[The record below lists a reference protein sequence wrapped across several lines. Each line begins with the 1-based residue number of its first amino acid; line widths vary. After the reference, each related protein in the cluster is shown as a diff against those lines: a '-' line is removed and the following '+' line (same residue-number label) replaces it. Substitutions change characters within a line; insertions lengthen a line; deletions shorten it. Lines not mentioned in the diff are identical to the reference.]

1 MLKRDRSTMY
11 KQLYKDFSLVLFTAD
26 GILSVDSS
34 ALEMM
39 TIKTFDFLGEYD
51 NDYDVSS
58 GSQFTCSTNI
68 CVYLSVAG

>member
-1 MLKRDRSTMY
+1 MC
-11 KQLYKDFSLVLFTAD
+11 FSLAD

-51 NDYDVSS
+51 NDYDVSFCQAS
-58 GSQFTCSTNI
+58 FTGH
-68 CVYLSVAG
+68 VVWSVKDLLFVQKLEFQGARINTAS